1 MKKILLL
8 LISLFVLALSVTA
21 QSEHYCHTMF
31 YDTKTKEKAFIIDK
45 DTNCLFCYYSPSD
58 TAKIY
63 APLNY
68 YHYSLKHNDSIVMAF
83 FVGCGTECYH
93 YFLYVK
99 PTHKHYYL
107 EDVLAI
113 DWKNHILAFI
123 PTMCNTIYFF
133 DYLNNDTVK
142 AYTIKNK
149 KFYYFPY
156 YIDTAFFW
164 NNAFY
169 VRWDEFVT
177 DPNVGLP
184 QFKPGQYSKIATF
197 DQYNSTH

>member
-1 MKKILLL
+1 MKNFLLL
-8 LISLFVLALSVTA
+8 FISFIFIQISLLGQNKHF
-21 QSEHYCHTMF
+21 CHTMF

-68 YHYSLKHNDSIVMAF
+68 YYYSLKHNDSIVMSF

-107 EDVLAI
+107 EDVLAF
-113 DWKNHILAFI
+113 DYENHILAFI

-133 DYLNNDTVK
+133 DYLNNDTK
-142 AYTIKNK
+142 HTLLKIKSIII
-149 KFYYFPY
+149 FPV
-156 YIDTAFFW
+156 ILILHSFGTMLF
-164 NNAFY
+164 
-169 VRWDEFVT
+169 T
-177 DPNVGLP
+177 SVGTSLLH
-184 QFKPGQYSKIATF
+184 YLM
-197 DQYNSTH
+197 